1 MCIFEAAQG
10 FALHAGTFR
19 RSGQPCYS
27 PARQQRRN
35 LPPLFSVFFF
45 LNRDYLDKVSTVCCF
60 FCRLS
65 NSQFFFFSA
74 LFKGFSKVRYCGLR
88 LAGVLP
94 QLCRKY
100 TVFFFFY
107 TRYYYYDVLCS
118 CFCLNEREKKTLY
131 LLSFAFF
138 IHVTTK
144 IGNATFC
151 FFGALLLLRTLL
163 RPLLLVNQQ
172 FFFFFTIHLAL
183 FFFIKLKKRQDKST
197 LKHTHTHTHTRAV
210 KTKLFD
216 RTKSRNCF

>member
-65 NSQFFFFSA
+65 NSQFFFFPPS
-74 LFKGFSKVRYCGLR
+74 LKGFQRFVTAVSGSLVYFRNYVGST
-88 LAGVLP
+88 P
-94 QLCRKY
+94 
-100 TVFFFFY
+100 FFFFY

-172 FFFFFTIHLAL
+172 FFFFSPFT
-183 FFFIKLKKRQDKST
+183 
-197 LKHTHTHTHTRAV
+197 
-210 KTKLFD
+210 
-216 RTKSRNCF
+216 